1 MKNNISYI
9 SILIVILFSYKVQA
23 QYFTWTTNPRLLA
36 QVTTNNVVRMTSL
49 DNFRESFKKQR
60 EWYEGAKKDMTNILA
75 THEFIYEQLYNVNSL
90 FKQGRKV
97 RYIND
102 YLLKII
108 KELDILLENS
118 YRNAKYAH
126 VTIKYYGKV
135 MNRINDLGQGLKTI
149 VEKNKELLMTP
160 YDRDELLDNHLFKI
174 QMIYIELLNINNII
188 EFSRNRA
195 YIYSIPELGN
205 WVEMDKD
212 LTKDIIQK
220 IKTLKYY

>member
-149 VEKNKELLMTP
+149 VEKNKEYSEDVP
-160 YDRDELLDNHLFKI
+160 IDEGIEISNIKEIIIGYTDIFEKNYYYNKFKKKNGKFNQVGECGI
-174 QMIYIELLNINNII
+174 FDQ
-188 EFSRNRA
+188 NRT
-195 YIYSIPELGN
+195 EEN
-205 WVEMDKD
+205 KV
-212 LTKDIIQK
+212 K
-220 IKTLKYY
+220 ISK